1 MRLISPAV
9 SRLTYEQWFEHVGK
23 CDGSHASTVVWE
35 RFAIKSSQPHCPAC
49 AARRR
54 HTGIRYGHSIACII
68 SFNCPYTC
76 VHRIVVY
83 VYFCAPSIFPHSIR
97 LHSRSTLLDDVYT
110 RRCGSVGV
118 SFTSFYIS
126 SQSYK
131 SIASKRNAMMMMMMY
146 GYVKDCTLHNTIQ
159 YKPYQNTH
167 QCAHRI
173 LTTSGI
179 SMRIHIVIHS
189 AIKRWTIF

>member
-1 MRLISPAV
+1 MVSCIQAYDTDTV
-9 SRLTYEQWFEHVGK
+9 SRVSSLLIAPTPVCTASSYMFIFVPLQFSLTQFYCIPVPPY
-23 CDGSHASTVVWE
+23 STM
-35 RFAIKSSQPHCPAC
+35 C
-49 AARRR
+49 
-54 HTGIRYGHSIACII
+54 
-68 SFNCPYTC
+68 
-76 VHRIVVY
+76 
-83 VYFCAPSIFPHSIR
+83 
-97 LHSRSTLLDDVYT
+97 T

-118 SFTSFYIS
+118 SFISFYIS

-131 SIASKRNAMMMMMMY
+131 SIASKRNAMMMMMY
-146 GYVKDCTLHNTIQ
+146 GYVKDCTLHNTQ